1 MHRLSFFLFCLTL
14 AAPGFAEIRLTDF
27 QQRQVVLEKPAQR
40 IVALA
45 PHIVEN
51 TFSAGAGDK
60 LVGVVSF
67 SDYPIAAKNIT
78 RIGDYKSWSLE
89 TIVALQPDLI
99 LMWGSGNGMNALSS
113 LEKLGVPVY
122 VSEPRQLQD
131 IAGTIRAI
139 SRLAGTEAVGEAE
152 AQRIEQALAELEG
165 KYSERKNLSVL
176 YQIWNEPLQTLN
188 GEHLISHAI
197 ALCGGGNIF
206 ADAVSLAPKISLESV
221 LYRDPDVIVASGM
234 SAARPQWLDM
244 WKQYPS
250 LTAVKNS
257 HLFFVNPD
265 HMQRPTARILLG
277 TKNLCEQMESAR

>member
-1 MHRLSFFLFCLTL
+1 MYRLSLFLFCLTL
-14 AAPGFAEIRLTDF
+14 AVPGFAEIRLTDF
-27 QQRQVVLEKPAQR
+27 QQRQVVLERPAQR

-67 SDYPIAAKNIT
+67 SDYPIAAKDIP

-99 LMWGSGNGMNALSS
+99 LIWGSGNGMNALSS

-122 VSEPRQLQD
+122 VSEPRRLQD
-131 IAGTIRAI
+131 IPDTIRAI
-139 SRLAGTEAVGEAE
+139 SKLAGTEMVGEAE
-152 AQRIEQALAELEG
+152 AQRIEQAFDQLEKKFG
-165 KYSERKNLSVL
+165 KRKNLSVL
-176 YQIWNEPLQTLN
+176 YQVWNEPLQTLN

-197 ALCGGGNIF
+197 TLCGGKNIF

-221 LYRDPDVIVASGM
+221 LYRDPDLIVASGM
-234 SAARPQWLDM
+234 GAARPDWPRAAALQHDRACRRPRSREGFARYREARFRAVVRMQSWLR
-244 WKQYPS
+244 
-250 LTAVKNS
+250 T
-257 HLFFVNPD
+257 
-265 HMQRPTARILLG
+265 T
-277 TKNLCEQMESAR
+277 

>member
-1 MHRLSFFLFCLTL
+1 MYRLSLFLFWLTL
-14 AAPGFAEIRLTDF
+14 TVPGFAEIRLTDF
-27 QQRQVVLEKPAQR
+27 QQRQLVLEKPAQR

-67 SDYPIAAKNIT
+67 SDYPIAAKNIP

-131 IAGTIRAI
+131 IPDTIRAI

-152 AQRIEQALAELEG
+152 AQRIEQAFAELEG
-165 KYSERKNLSVL
+165 NYSERRNLSVL
-176 YQIWNEPLQTLN
+176 YQVWNEPLQTLN

-234 SAARPQWLDM
+234 GAARPDWLDM

-250 LTAVKNS
+250 LTAVKNN

-265 HMQRPTARILLG
+265 HIQRPTARILLG
-277 TKNLCEQMESAR
+277 TKSLCEQMESAR